1 MKTVGL
7 ALAGFLVAVPAFAQ
21 PADHPPDPVF
31 KVATTGLL
39 AAHGADLW
47 STGKCIGAGT
57 CHEINPAL
65 RPLEGSGVAFGA
77 VKMAIAGAQVY
88 ALERLHRK
96 SRAWGRISAFALAAG
111 TFAIAVRNNRIATS
125 QP

>member
-1 MKTVGL
+1 MRIPGL
-7 ALAGFLVAVPAFAQ
+7 VLAGLLLAVPALGQ
-21 PADHPPDPVF
+21 PADHPPDLMF

-47 STGKCIGAGT
+47 STGKCIGAGR

-65 RPLEGSGVAFGA
+65 RPLEGSGIAFGV
-77 VKMAIAGAQVY
+77 VKMGIAGAQVY
-88 ALERLHRK
+88 ALEQLHRK
-96 SRAWGRISAFALAAG
+96 SRTWGRIAAFALAAG
-111 TFAIAVRNNRIATS
+111 TFAIAIRNNRVAKG